1 MKYFHRCLT
10 LLIILILSSTNIP
23 FSNVQADISQ
33 TETETITN
41 TYTDISSGYNHSC
54 ALTEEGILKCWGD
67 NRNGQAGSENWGFI
81 SRSTPATVPGLE
93 NDVITQF
100 VTGGYN
106 SCIINSDGALKCWGA
121 NNQWKALGN
130 PSIYMDMG
138 TPVIP
143 SGMDSGMIS
152 VGIGNGFMCG
162 LKDDGGIWC
171 WGLDYYL
178 SNQEPYEWV
187 IHPEPVL
194 KDTIPGAKITKSN
207 GDHSCVQTAED
218 QLMCWGGYQ
227 ESPLLVEGVNNVID
241 FSLGEYQTCA
251 ITAPNDTDPQKLYCW
266 GSFAYIP
273 PENPEDYPED
283 YTFLNE
289 IPLPE
294 NSTPIALDSGKE
306 HTCMILEVG
315 VVRSVYCMGN
325 NQEGQIG
332 NGNFDYVSEPSLVA
346 GTEGAVAISAGEF
359 HSNVVLDSGII
370 KSWGGNTFGQLG
382 NGFFFRRQL
391 PIHLDTTWFPEGVK
405 DVVYGENHACA
416 LTTTGAVKCWGGN
429 LHGQLGNGTVGG
441 FVEVPVQAVGLESGV
456 SQLSSGTYHTCAL
469 LDTGEVKC
477 WGYNVAGLLGTGHPD
492 NSDEKLPT
500 PAFVILGTGGEHLT
514 GVTQIDCGSWHTCA
528 LLVDGSV
535 SCWGANDVG
544 QLGSPV
550 PTEYSTIIPFPVTV
564 PFEGSFKDIALGR
577 MHSCAIA
584 SNGTVFCWGVNYNGE
599 LGLGYMDW
607 DAHPTPTLI
616 NYPYSDAAEID
627 SGGDRTCMKTDSAGV
642 YCWGNYSG
650 YDYDQGE
657 VFPVVGLRGP
667 VKSLSTGG
675 NTFRYNQ
682 HTCAVIEGTG
692 ALQCWGENGYSQ
704 LGDGTYNNY
713 TSNKP
718 VDVVGL
724 SANVAR
730 VTASGD
736 STCAIFESGAAACWG
751 FDYQIQPLPV
761 DLIEVDELDRPP
773 SIFFSNYYEGAPES
787 YFVITGLYF
796 PPNQLV
802 YIYIDEVLEGS
813 MLANETGTF
822 KFFAYLVEEGE
833 HVVRV
838 ESADMLA
845 ADTYFSS
852 RIDINRAVG
861 VGSLSINIDTSS
873 SQRIKEGGGYTIGL
887 RMDNFIYLP
896 LILR

>member
-1 MKYFHRCLT
+1 MKQRHRT
-10 LLIILILSSTNIP
+10 LILFIVFILITSINP
-23 FSNVQADISQ
+23 RSNAKADLN
-33 TETETITN
+33 TVDAETPAT
-41 TYTDISSGYNHSC
+41 TYRDVSSGYNHSC
-54 ALTEEGILKCWGD
+54 ALTPENQLKCWGS
-67 NRNGQAGSENWGFI
+67 NTSGQIGNNYI
-81 SRSTPATVPGLE
+81 SRSTPATMTGLE

-106 SCIINSDGALKCWGA
+106 SCIINSAGALKCWGA
-121 NNQWKALGN
+121 NNQWKQLGN
-130 PSIYMDMG
+130 PAYNGDMG
-138 TPVIP
+138 TPVIATGME
-143 SGMDSGMIS
+143 SGVIS
-152 VGIGNGFMCG
+152 ASIGNGFICAI
-162 LKDDGGIWC
+162 KNDGGIYC

-178 SNQEPYEWV
+178 SYQEPYEWV
-187 IHPEPVL
+187 LQPVPIL
-194 KDTIPGAKITKSN
+194 IDTILGAKEIKSS
-207 GDHSCVQTAED
+207 GDHSCVRTAED
-218 QLMCWGGYQ
+218 QLMCWGSDQQYPG
-227 ESPLLVEGVNNVID
+227 LVTGINNVED
-241 FSLGEYQTCA
+241 FSLGESQTCA
-251 ITAPNDTDPQKLYCW
+251 ITRPTETEPQKIYCW
-266 GSFAYIP
+266 GGS
-273 PENPEDYPED
+273 
-283 YTFLNE
+283 TFDE
-289 IPLPE
+289 WETTPVISGE
-294 NSTPIALDSGKE
+294 TSTPLKVAAGKE

-315 VVRSVYCMGN
+315 GVRSVYCMGS
-325 NQEGQIG
+325 NQEGQVG
-332 NGNFDYVSEPSLVA
+332 TGSFDYVSEPSPVA
-346 GTEGAVAISAGEF
+346 GTEGALAISAGEF
-359 HSNVVLDSGII
+359 HSNVVLDSGLI

-391 PIHLDTTWFPEGVK
+391 PIHLDTTLFPEGLL
-405 DVVYGENHACA
+405 DVVSGENHTCA

-657 VFPVVGLRGP
+657 VFPIVGLRGP

-675 NTFRYNQ
+675 NTSRYNQ
-682 HTCAVIEGTG
+682 HTCAVIESTG
-692 ALQCWGENGYSQ
+692 AVQCWGENGYSQ

-713 TSNKP
+713 TSNDP

-736 STCAIFESGAAACWG
+736 SACAFFESGAAACWG
-751 FDYQIQPLPV
+751 FDYQVQSLPV
-761 DLIEVDELDRPP
+761 DLIEVDEQDRPP
-773 SIFFSNYYEGAPES
+773 SIFFSNYYEGASES